1 MQLSD
6 LRKKLLL
13 PNLQRNLFW
22 LLEGFHGAI
31 MHRSSSGRFSSYERL
46 VVIGLGLLA
55 VVSPLYIDRR
65 TVTEPELDEQP
76 INISSYLPLLLWL
89 LIMVITL
96 LCYLEQ
102 SFIRFDPCWIYRV
115 GGSSVGIVVI
125 LMLLALILK
134 CKASTTTSTNNW
146 GGD

>member
-1 MQLSD
+1 MEQ
-6 LRKKLLL
+6 
-13 PNLQRNLFW
+13 
-22 LLEGFHGAI
+22 GAI

-96 LCYLEQ
+96 LCYVEQ
-102 SFIRFDPCWIYRV
+102 SFIRLDPSWIYRV